1 MNCPYQV
8 CRCLRLH
15 DVSLDG
21 GSKGLQHVLLLGMH
35 GKQDDSCS
43 GRDPTYLV
51 GGAYP
56 IEERHGEIEDRHV
69 RLKVV
74 GPPDSLQTVESLP
87 NDLEVVETGR
97 PSSVFAPEESLQP
110 LTKDFV
116 VVGQDKS
123 ERHVNSPQ

>member
-1 MNCPYQV
+1 
-8 CRCLRLH
+8 
-15 DVSLDG
+15 
-21 GSKGLQHVLLLGMH
+21 
-35 GKQDDSCS
+35 
-43 GRDPTYLV
+43 
-51 GGAYP
+51 
-56 IEERHGEIEDRHV
+56 
-69 RLKVV
+69 V

-123 ERHVNSPQ
+123 ERHVNSPQRNFHFEGRSQVHT